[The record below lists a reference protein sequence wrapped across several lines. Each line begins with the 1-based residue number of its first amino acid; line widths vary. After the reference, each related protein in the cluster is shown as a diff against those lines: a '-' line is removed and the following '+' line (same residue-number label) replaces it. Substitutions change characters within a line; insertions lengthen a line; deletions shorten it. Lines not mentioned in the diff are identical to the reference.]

1 MPWRLE
7 GTYFENCNCDMACP
21 CTLSGFTAPADND
34 RCNVV
39 LIFHI
44 DSGEVDG
51 IDVSGLTVAMAADTP
66 PVMGE
71 GNWRVGLFMDA
82 AASAGQAEALGAVF
96 GGQKGGPFEA
106 LAPLISEML
115 GMETAP
121 IEYADDGRRHRVK
134 IGDLLEMEV
143 EDFVSQF
150 SGTGQPVKVSGV
162 GFPNDTL
169 TAGRAVSAR
178 MSAFGLEFANEG
190 KNSFSAPFSW
200 SA

>member
-7 GTYFENCNCDMACP
+7 GTYFENCNCDMICP
-21 CTLSGFTAPADND
+21 CTTSGLTAPADEE

-39 LIFHI
+39 LIFHV

-51 IDVSGLTVAMAADTP
+51 LDVSGLTVGMAADTP
-66 PVMGE
+66 PVMSE
-71 GNWRVGLFMDA
+71 GGWRVGLFMDA
-82 AASAGQAEALGAVF
+82 AASPEQAEALGAVF
-96 GGQKGGPFEA
+96 GGQRGGA
-106 LAPLISEML
+106 LEGLALLISEML

-121 IEYADDGRRHRVK
+121 IQYTVDGRRHRVK

-150 SGTGQPVKVSGV
+150 SPSGEPVKVSGV

-169 TAGRAVSAR
+169 VAGRAVASR
-178 MSAFGLEFANEG
+178 MNAFGLQFANEG
-190 KNSFSAPFSW
+190 KNSFSSPFSW

>member
-21 CTLSGFTAPADND
+21 CTLSGLTAPADND

-66 PVMGE
+66 RVMGE

-96 GGQKGGPFEA
+96 GGQKGGAFEA

-150 SGTGQPVKVSGV
+150 SETGQPVKVSGV

-169 TAGRAVSAR
+169 TTGRAVSSR
-178 MSAFGLEFANEG
+178 MSAFGLEFANDG

>member
-51 IDVSGLTVAMAADTP
+51 IDVSGLTVVMAADTP
-66 PVMGE
+66 RVMGE

-96 GGQKGGPFEA
+96 GGQKGGAFEA
-106 LAPLISEML
+106 LAPLYSEML

-134 IGDLLEMEV
+134 IGDLLEIEV

-169 TAGRAVSAR
+169 TAGRAVGAR
-178 MSAFGLEFANEG
+178 MSAFGLEFANDG

>member
-51 IDVSGLTVAMAADTP
+51 IDVSGLTVVMAADTP
-66 PVMGE
+66 RVMGE

-96 GGQKGGPFEA
+96 GGQKGGAFEA
-106 LAPLISEML
+106 LAPLYSEML

-134 IGDLLEMEV
+134 IGDLLEIEV

-150 SGTGQPVKVSGV
+150 SATGQPVRVSGV

-178 MSAFGLEFANEG
+178 MRAFDLEFANDG
-190 KNSFSAPFSW
+190 KNSFSAPFSL

>member
-21 CTLSGFTAPADND
+21 CTLSGMTAPADND
-34 RCNVV
+34 RCNLV

-96 GGQKGGPFEA
+96 GGQKGGAFEA
-106 LAPLISEML
+106 LAPLYSEML

-178 MSAFGLEFANEG
+178 MRAFGLEFANDG

>member
-66 PVMGE
+66 RVMGE

-96 GGQKGGPFEA
+96 GGQKGGAFDV
-106 LAPLISEML
+106 LAPLYSEML

-178 MSAFGLEFANEG
+178 MRAFGLEFANDG

>member
-7 GTYFENCNCDMACP
+7 GTYFENCNCDMVCP
-21 CTLSGFTAPADND
+21 CTTSGLTAPADND

-96 GGQKGGPFEA
+96 GGQKGGAFEA

-121 IEYADDGRRHRVK
+121 IEYSDNGGRHRVK

-150 SGTGQPVKVSGV
+150 SETGQPVKVSGV

-169 TAGRAVSAR
+169 TAGRAVSSR

-190 KNSFSAPFSW
+190 KSSFSSPFSW